1 MTGTNESTETNARD
15 ATRLL
20 STVRKGH
27 DVTLSDDVIVAI
39 GSTLEWGSLISLVKA
54 FSGIK
59 RYASLY
65 ERLTR
70 IPRQFNLLDDAPYKA
85 DVLTHFKCVTLVTGV
100 EDQPNVDEDYFKYL
114 TGVFPGYL
122 FEKKL
127 DKSTLTSFDAL
138 PDAITRLTMDID
150 ANSRGHA
157 APKRWPAKLAELKI
171 NVKVA
176 QLLCKPPSTLK
187 RFALHMS
194 SFCEVFIDAPLDL
207 EYFSLVGAVS
217 LETNHSISVTTLEV
231 LPHGIRYILTGNEGA
246 VYERVWALINLCKG
260 LQRVVTDD
268 HELPI
273 PPQVREIEY
282 IDQTSDWEFDERT
295 TSIDQRGGSCYY
307 ADAYPHLTSLSYDDA
322 DECGSYFTPATVTHF
337 KFWVSGHDTISGST
351 FFKDGFENPAG
362 VVSLFVNCPY
372 ERGELPSFKEWHSL
386 KELII
391 EEYPGTFDLC
401 LEAPNIETVCIDTGV
416 KSITGQSLRRLDMC
430 CPVDK
435 KLPQFPNSLDWLRLR
450 KGYDRFYRAD
460 FESTVEL
467 HAKRLV
473 ELYVDGTPIENVY
486 YDSECLRFVDNLN
499 LKYIGPIG
507 SSGTSKLPP
516 YSLKWLGEKMKDY
529 EFDAST
535 PQLTL
540 KINRDWDH
548 ELPTRLVMIELEIS
562 ADYNLED
569 LAKMWAQTPKLKH
582 ITLKSEGDFS
592 EAWLPSSAEYVNIA
606 FKNTEQAKMKLNF
619 DGGTTSLKWL
629 TLENHQYDWES
640 IGGQNRHP
648 NYVKPM

>member
-15 ATRLL
+15 ATSLL

-39 GSTLEWGSLISLVKA
+39 GSTLEWGSLISLIKA
-54 FSGIK
+54 FSGIE

-65 ERLTR
+65 ERLTC

-100 EDQPNVDEDYFKYL
+100 EDQPNVNEDYFKYL
-114 TGVFPGYL
+114 TGAFPGYL
-122 FEKKL
+122 FEKTL
-127 DKSTLTSFDAL
+127 DKSALNSFDAL

-150 ANSRGHA
+150 ENSRGYA
-157 APKRWPAKLAELKI
+157 APKRWPAKLAELTI
-171 NVKVA
+171 NAEVT

-187 RFALHMS
+187 RFVLHMS
-194 SFCEVFIDAPLDL
+194 SETSPCGAFIDVPLDL
-207 EYFSLVGAVS
+207 EYFGLRGEIS

-231 LPHGIRYILTGNEGA
+231 TSFRGTNESDEGA
-246 VYERVWALINLCKG
+246 VYERVGALINRCKG

-268 HELPI
+268 TDLEV
-273 PPQVREIEY
+273 PPEVREIEY
-282 IDQTSDWEFDERT
+282 VDGWLDTDFDART
-295 TSIDQRGGSCYY
+295 TSIKSTRSFEAGDLPR
-307 ADAYPHLTSLSYDDA
+307 LTSLQLEDI
-322 DECGSYFTPATVTHF
+322 DEFSEVVIPASVTKF
-337 KFWVSGHDTISGST
+337 KFVVFGYDGEFTE
-351 FFKDGFENPAG
+351 FFENQFKNPAG
-362 VVSLFVNCPY
+362 IVSLYISCPC
-372 ERGELPSFKEWHSL
+372 EEAELPSLEEWTSL
-386 KELII
+386 KELTI
-391 EEYPGTFDLC
+391 EECDLSDVC
-401 LEAPNIETVCIDTGV
+401 IDAPNIEKVNIPAGV
-416 KSITGQSLRRLDMC
+416 TSIIGQSLRKLDMC
-430 CPVDK
+430 CPSDK
-435 KLPQFPNSLDWLRLR
+435 ELPEFPDSLEWLRLR
-450 KGYDRFYRAD
+450 GR
-460 FESTVEL
+460 FESTIEL
-467 HAKRLV
+467 HAKGLV
-473 ELYVDGTPIENVY
+473 ELHIDGTPIKNVY
-486 YDSECLRFVDNLN
+486 YDSECLRFVDTLN
-499 LKYIGPIG
+499 LEYFGPIG

-548 ELPTRLVMIELEIS
+548 ELPAGLVMIELEIS

-592 EAWLPSSAEYVNIA
+592 EAWLPSSAEYVHVA

-619 DGGTTSLKWL
+619 DGDTTSLKWL